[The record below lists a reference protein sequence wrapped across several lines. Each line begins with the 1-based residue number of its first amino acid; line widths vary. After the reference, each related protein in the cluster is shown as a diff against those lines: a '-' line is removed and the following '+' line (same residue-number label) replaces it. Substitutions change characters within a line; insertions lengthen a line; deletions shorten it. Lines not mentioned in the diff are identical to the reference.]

1 MQKMFRIVKGYI
13 LSLGVFLFLT
23 FVLAVILRNTG
34 MPLQFAMPFGILV
47 CTAAAF
53 LFGMVFGS
61 TFEKRGLFFG
71 FFSAV
76 LFMGLLTVLAA
87 AAVQAEAVSLPR
99 NPWFVIPVI
108 VGGVGGIAGVNLK
121 K

>member
-34 MPLQFAMPFGILV
+34 MPLQFAMPFGILA

-76 LFMGLLTVLAA
+76 QFLRQLRFRLRPFRSLEIRGL
-87 AAVQAEAVSLPR
+87 SFR
-99 NPWFVIPVI
+99 
-108 VGGVGGIAGVNLK
+108 
-121 K
+121 